1 MQIKILIN
9 NIFELS
15 YLIIC
20 TNQRKKFVRITKGHP
35 IHELFITREVYNLE
49 SVKKEK
55 EVLK

>member
-9 NIFELS
+9 NILELS
-15 YLIIC
+15 YLIIW

-35 IHELFITREVYNLE
+35 IYKSLITREVYNLE
-49 SVKKEK
+49 SVKKIK